1 MSDTKTDKKKISI
14 FSTIRRA
21 LHYLVRP
28 ELDIRHRVIN
38 ITLLG
43 AAISL
48 IPSFF
53 TIIVLGTGYEGLLLE
68 GIALV
73 LLLLFLWLVNLF
85 PSSSWP
91 IVGASVTINNIIFP
105 IMYFYCGGRTTG
117 MLIWM
122 LLGTVIAVVL
132 INGWGT
138 YVHLALNIVSF
149 TVCMWIENGHPDLV
163 SYLASDEAEMMDIL
177 IAYALV
183 ALIIGLLF
191 KYQARLYMRQCK
203 IIEDKDA
210 KLEEVNR
217 ELEKASA
224 AKSAFLANM
233 SHEIRTPINAVLGMD
248 EMILRDCDDKRILQY
263 ASDIDT
269 AGKQLLSI
277 INDVLDI
284 SKIESGK
291 MEINEEQYKSFSL
304 INDCYNLIIGR
315 ARNKNLS
322 LSITNNPAFP
332 SLITGDVVRIRQI
345 ILNLLSNAV
354 KYTEEGE
361 VVFKFDFERLEDG
374 RIVLIAAVKDT
385 GIGISKEKQGDLFK
399 KFSRIDVSA
408 HRNVEGTGLGLA
420 ITKQMVEIMGGTI
433 EVESEIGKG
442 SVFTVRIP
450 QSVNSWEPMGK
461 FDVTDL
467 HRDDV
472 KKTYR
477 QMFTARKASLLV
489 VDDVLVNLNVVKLLL
504 RDTQI
509 QMDLVESGEAA
520 IDCIK
525 SKHYDLVLMDHM
537 MPEMDGI
544 QTLHK
549 VREMKDNENCNV
561 PMIALTAN
569 ALTGVDRMC
578 LDEGFCGYLAKPIK
592 AQELEEMLLKFLPKD
607 LVNIM

>member
-14 FSTIRRA
+14 FSIIRRA

-43 AAISL
+43 AAVSL

-149 TVCMWIENGHPDLV
+149 AVCMWIEKGHPDFV
-163 SYLASDEAEMMDIL
+163 AYLASDEAEMMDIL

-224 AKSAFLANM
+224 AKTAFLANM

-291 MEINEEQYKSFSL
+291 MEINEEQYKSYSL
-304 INDCYNLIIGR
+304 INDCYNLIIGK

-322 LSITNNPAFP
+322 LSIINNPAFP

-408 HRNVEGTGLGLA
+408 RRNVEGTGLGLA

-442 SVFTVRIP
+442 SVFTARIP

-472 KKTYR
+472 KKAYR

-525 SKHYDLVLMDHM
+525 TKHYDLVLMDHM

-569 ALTGVDRMC
+569 ALTGVDRMY
-578 LDEGFCGYLAKPIK
+578 LEEGFCGYLAKPIK